1 MSTSKIQWTFEMQDK
16 VSAPAKSAASS
27 TLDLVRA
34 MHSTMAVI
42 DYTTRGLKALG
53 GVILAGIEPAVRQ
66 EKALGAFTTML
77 GDSAKA
83 VDVYAEAVRFANETP
98 FETKDIVDS
107 YKQLLAAQFK
117 ADDLQ
122 IVTRIVGDA
131 SSLQDLPAEAMK
143 SVNRALGQ
151 IKSKGKLSQEE
162 LNQVAEAVPLNQ
174 SMFLENLSK
183 IYGTTLEQTRKL
195 KDAGK
200 ISGEAGV
207 YAVLQTLSQQFG
219 GNMERASKQ
228 VSGLWSTIAS
238 MPDTYLS
245 QLGDTEGYENLRK
258 SLSGIVELLDPM
270 SEKGKET
277 QAWIKEVGSVVLTG
291 AASGITTMVE
301 GILRFKDGVVSTLG
315 PLDNLFLGVNTDSE
329 QFYKTLQVIG
339 EATGFVLRGLI
350 QFGQIVM
357 GVYQGTLKLL
367 TSWAE
372 FQVSVQNWLA
382 DIIPGLSKLMD
393 LFAVGIFGSAGGG
406 ATGTSTQAVLQQQN
420 FMHRQDYAPIPAPVG
435 EITDVES
442 YAEAMDMP
450 MMADG
455 GIVTRPTIALI
466 GEAGPE
472 QVIPLKD
479 GSGSGGEIY
488 APINVSIQYMTEGSG
503 KDPHEE
509 DVSAIKLERRI
520 NAVLMTAL
528 DRWALQMGRRAYS

>member
-1 MSTSKIQWTFEMQDK
+1 MSTSKIQWTFEMLDK
-16 VSAPAKSAASS
+16 VSGPAKSAASS
-27 TLDLVRA
+27 TLDMVRA
-34 MHSTMAVI
+34 LHSSMAVM
-42 DYTTRGLKALG
+42 DYTIRGVKALG
-53 GVILAGIEPAVRQ
+53 GAILAGIEPAVRQ

-238 MPDTYLS
+238 MPDAYLS
-245 QLGDTEGYENLRK
+245 VLGNSAGYERIREALQLTVNA
-258 SLSGIVELLDPM
+258 LDPL
-270 SEKGKET
+270 SERGKALQEF
-277 QAWIKEVGSVVLTG
+277 ISDVGSGVLEG
-291 AASGITTMVE
+291 AAQAINYLVAGMGGFV
-301 GILRFKDGVVSTLG
+301 DGLVLALG
-315 PLDNLFLGVNTDSE
+315 PMKEMFGPTSQDSLKNFSSNME
-329 QFYKTLQVIG
+329 TI
-339 EATGFVLRGLI
+339 
-350 QFGQIVM
+350 GQIVGNVVNVM
-357 GVYQGTLKLL
+357 IELGSALA
-367 TSWAE
+367 TSYRWLE
-372 FQVSVQNWLA
+372 SIGKWISENESVQGFLDSVA
-382 DIIPGLSKLMD
+382 GVL
-393 LFAVGIFGSAGGG
+393 GITAGGG

-420 FMHRQDYAPIPAPVG
+420 FMHRQGYAPGPPPVG
-435 EITDVES
+435 EITDAES
-442 YAEAMDMP
+442 YAESMDMP

-472 QVIPLKD
+472 QVIPLRD
-479 GSGSGGEIY
+479 GNGSGGEIY
-488 APINVSIQYMTEGSG
+488 APINVSIQYTAESSG

-528 DRWALQMGRRAYS
+528 DRWALQMGRRVYS